1 MSIYYVS
8 VGICLPSDILRYIG
22 LWAISVP
29 LLRRVTRKCPRT
41 ALAGSRLGAML
52 LFYYLFLHFGI
63 RNRQNGVFY

>member
-8 VGICLPSDILRYIG
+8 VGIMLTERYSA
-22 LWAISVP
+22 LYRAISIP

-41 ALAGSRLGAML
+41 ALAFSRLGAML